1 MGIPIKYMLW
11 HQCKMSESLCI
22 GGGSLGQRQLHSQIV
37 YLFIAHRLVIDKGNI
52 GKSCAVVGIQ
62 IALQSKDKVIGRDR
76 LSIVPGKTILQLDR
90 YI

>member
-1 MGIPIKYMLW
+1 MGISIKYMLW

-22 GGGSLGQRQLHSQIV
+22 GGGSLGQRQLYSQIV
-37 YLFIAHRLVIDKGNI
+37 YLFIAHRLVVDKGHI
-52 GKSCAVVGIQ
+52 GKPCAIVGIQ

-76 LSIVPGKTILQLDR
+76 LSIVPGKTVLQLNR